1 MVDVHSSTEA
11 KAAELQADN
20 KDIWDAI
27 DQLHDIH
34 DKQKSMI
41 IYNMK
46 QNVEYV
52 RQLASLYA
60 FKFGLP
66 TLAAAGL
73 LLLSLALLV
82 LRWLVHAVL

>member
-1 MVDVHSSTEA
+1 MAGEA
-11 KAAELQADN
+11 KL
-20 KDIWDAI
+20 
-27 DQLHDIH
+27 
-34 DKQKSMI
+34 S
-41 IYNMK
+41 MK
-46 QNVEYV
+46 QNVEYL

-73 LLLSLALLV
+73 LLLSVALLV